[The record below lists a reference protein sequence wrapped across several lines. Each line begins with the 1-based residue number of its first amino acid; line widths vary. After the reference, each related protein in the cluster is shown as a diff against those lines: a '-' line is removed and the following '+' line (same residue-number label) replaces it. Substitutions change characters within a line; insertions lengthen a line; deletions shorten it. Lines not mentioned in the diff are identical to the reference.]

1 MPTTYEAPVVV
12 EEARLTQVTGGA
24 EPTDDPVPG

>member
-1 MPTTYEAPVVV
+1 MTQNYEAPVVV

-24 EPTDDPVPG
+24 GPSTPIPG